1 MSMRRTEMG
10 VNESV
15 RVVAPIG
22 AWDEHLEG
30 AASLAAE
37 VVEILMDLFVPIH
50 AFATRSELDAGC
62 TLTVRQF
69 LPARPSEL
77 LPGPMLVNKI
87 GLQAVEMEERF
98 GAIASGQSTS
108 PSYFPGLGA
117 AMRNRGG
124 DSRNSW
130 SNPVLLHCWTSRRR
144 SMADNLILLA
154 PGVPSEGEWA
164 RSAAEVLGDGTLVE
178 HPDGVC
184 QIVDSKGLE
193 IVSWWPMGEIDATRE
208 VLELSPD
215 WSRGTA
221 RIDVS
226 VPFGCGDGHAIAAHV
241 ARACGGALVGR
252 D

>member
-98 GAIASGQSTS
+98 GGSSQ
-108 PSYFPGLGA
+108 L
-117 AMRNRGG
+117 R
-124 DSRNSW
+124 
-130 SNPVLLHCWTSRRR
+130 V
-144 SMADNLILLA
+144 
-154 PGVPSEGEWA
+154 
-164 RSAAEVLGDGTLVE
+164 
-178 HPDGVC
+178 
-184 QIVDSKGLE
+184 
-193 IVSWWPMGEIDATRE
+193 
-208 VLELSPD
+208 
-215 WSRGTA
+215 
-221 RIDVS
+221 
-226 VPFGCGDGHAIAAHV
+226 
-241 ARACGGALVGR
+241 
-252 D
+252 